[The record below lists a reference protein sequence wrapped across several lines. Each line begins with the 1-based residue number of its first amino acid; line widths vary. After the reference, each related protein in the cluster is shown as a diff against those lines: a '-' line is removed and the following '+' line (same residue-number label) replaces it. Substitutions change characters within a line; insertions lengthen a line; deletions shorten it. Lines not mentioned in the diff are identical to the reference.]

1 MSETDIR
8 IEHIKIK
15 DLIPN
20 YGSKKFIKIEN
31 GDATIDDDRIE
42 ADAQWDG
49 LHGVITNSKDKSS
62 VELLSRY
69 RDLWQIEEAF
79 RISKHDLKM
88 RPIYHW
94 SEPRI
99 RAHILICFISL
110 ALAKQAVY
118 RVGVQ
123 QDAMSFEQIRNELLH
138 AQSSVVV
145 DLSSKKR
152 YIIPSHVTVNQ
163 KKLYQVFGLKRSAI
177 PYELP

>member
-1 MSETDIR
+1 
-8 IEHIKIK
+8 
-15 DLIPN
+15 
-20 YGSKKFIKIEN
+20 
-31 GDATIDDDRIE
+31 
-42 ADAQWDG
+42 
-49 LHGVITNSKDKSS
+49 
-62 VELLSRY
+62 
-69 RDLWQIEEAF
+69 
-79 RISKHDLKM
+79 M

-110 ALAKQAVY
+110 TLAKQAVY

-138 AQSSVVV
+138 AQSSVVI
-145 DLSSKKR
+145 DLSSKKK

-163 KKLYQVFGLKRSAI
+163 KKLYQVFGLKRSAT